1 MWISATLLA
10 AGLSQA
16 FGANWTYT
24 GEVKVGILHSLTGTM
39 AISEITVVN
48 AELMAIDEINNAGG
62 LLGKKIV
69 PVVADGQ
76 SNWGVFTQLAE
87 KFTTPGSSMYV
98 DVVFGCWTSASRKAV
113 KPVFE
118 KNNHMLF
125 YPVQY
130 EGQECSKNI
139 FYTGATPNQQ
149 AEPAVEWLLRFK
161 STKFF
166 LVGSDYVY
174 PRTANAIVRAQLDAL
189 GGTVVGEMYL
199 QLGEKSN
206 ATVGAIVQAII
217 QGLPQGGAIINTLN
231 GDSNVQFF
239 HMFYDAGLRADKY
252 PIMSFSITETE
263 IAGIGVNYVLDHYTA
278 WNFFMSIEDT
288 PLVMGGFDPTPA
300 QDFVSKYQARYG
312 SGSLVNDPMEAAY
325 IAVKLWAQGVSLA
338 GTFDMEAVRMS
349 VLGQAYGAPEGEVT
363 EQNNHH
369 ISKYVRIG
377 QLAASGQFTI
387 LYQSTEPVFPQP
399 WNQWVNTTR
408 GYACN
413 WADPKQGGFFLFDGQ
428 RGSCAGACCDRP

>member
-1 MWISATLLA
+1 MMLVYLTLLV
-10 AGLSQA
+10 AGLPQA
-16 FGANWTYT
+16 LGANWTYT

-87 KFTTPGSSMYV
+87 QFTTPGSSMYV

-118 KNNHMLF
+118 KNSHMLF

-149 AEPAVEWLLRFK
+149 AEPAVEWLLRLK

-217 QGLPQGGAIINTLN
+217 QGLPQGGAIINH
-231 GDSNVQFF
+231 D
-239 HMFYDAGLRADKY
+239 
-252 PIMSFSITETE
+252 
-263 IAGIGVNYVLDHYTA
+263 
-278 WNFFMSIEDT
+278 
-288 PLVMGGFDPTPA
+288 
-300 QDFVSKYQARYG
+300 
-312 SGSLVNDPMEAAY
+312 
-325 IAVKLWAQGVSLA
+325 
-338 GTFDMEAVRMS
+338 
-349 VLGQAYGAPEGEVT
+349 
-363 EQNNHH
+363 NNHDNNNH
-369 ISKYVRIG
+369 DNNNHDNNNHDNNNHDNNKHDNNNHDNNNHDNMTITMTSMTKMIITNMTITIS
-377 QLAASGQFTI
+377 
-387 LYQSTEPVFPQP
+387 
-399 WNQWVNTTR
+399 NNHDNDNNT
-408 GYACN
+408 N
-413 WADPKQGGFFLFDGQ
+413 NNNNHDPKHSNDC
-428 RGSCAGACCDRP
+428 SNDS